1 MALGG
6 ICVCCAWGAGCKGS
20 GGEQAGTISGDK
32 TAETGLGEEA
42 SKDSADGELESETA
56 ADESKDGAASNGE
69 ETCMESLADEDG
81 EYIFPESHVR
91 LLTREELKSASP
103 DDLRIARNEIYA
115 RHGRRFTSSDLQE
128 YFEARDW
135 YEGTVEPKRC

>member
-69 ETCMESLADEDG
+69 AWSPWQMRRG
-81 EYIFPESHVR
+81 NIFSR
-91 LLTREELKSASP
+91 KAMC
-103 DDLRIARNEIYA
+103 
-115 RHGRRFTSSDLQE
+115 GF
-128 YFEARDW
+128 
-135 YEGTVEPKRC
+135 